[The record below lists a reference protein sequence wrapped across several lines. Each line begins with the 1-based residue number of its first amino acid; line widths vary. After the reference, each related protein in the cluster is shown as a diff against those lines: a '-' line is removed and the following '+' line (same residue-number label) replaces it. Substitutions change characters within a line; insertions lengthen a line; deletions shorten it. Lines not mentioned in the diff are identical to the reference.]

1 MPRLFGRS
9 DSKQIDAAA
18 ERVCGYLPIFAD
30 PCFYLL
36 RSVLSACS
44 HLASATY
51 CERTETPRRGFSN
64 RKRRLTM
71 TAKKLIAAGA
81 LIVGAT
87 LATATA
93 SFAQYYGGPYG
104 YGGGPGL
111 YDYAPGYGGYGGYYN
126 YSGSP
131 PYWLRGGPG
140 PRVGGGSGTGIG
152 AQR

>member
-1 MPRLFGRS
+1 LPVFADICRSLLLFGSVRPS
-9 DSKQIDAAA
+9 PVPISQAQHIVS
-18 ERVCGYLPIFAD
+18 ERK
-30 PCFYLL
+30 
-36 RSVLSACS
+36 
-44 HLASATY
+44 
-51 CERTETPRRGFSN
+51 RRVAGFQTDRN
-64 RKRRLTM
+64 RRLTM
-71 TAKKLIAAGA
+71 TAKKFIAAGA

>member
-18 ERVCGYLPIFAD
+18 ECGCRYLPIFAD

-36 RSVLSACS
+36 RSVLSPVPIAQAQHIVS
-44 HLASATY
+44 ELK
-51 CERTETPRRGFSN
+51 RRVAGFQTGQ
-64 RKRRLTM
+64 RRLTM

-87 LATATA
+87 LATGTA

-111 YDYAPGYGGYGGYYN
+111 YDYAPGYGGGYYG

>member
-1 MPRLFGRS
+1 
-9 DSKQIDAAA
+9 
-18 ERVCGYLPIFAD
+18 
-30 PCFYLL
+30 
-36 RSVLSACS
+36 
-44 HLASATY
+44 
-51 CERTETPRRGFSN
+51 
-64 RKRRLTM
+64 M

-87 LATATA
+87 LATGTA

-111 YDYAPGYGGYGGYYN
+111 YDYAPGYGGGYGGYYG